1 MTSAASPYQL
11 YGDLAS
17 WWPLISP
24 THEYA
29 EEAAFVASV
38 LASGASEMHEVLEL
52 GSGGGSNAAH
62 LKDRFTMTLVDL
74 SDAMLDVSRA
84 LNPECDHVVGDMR
97 SIRLGRTFDA
107 VFVHD
112 AIDYMTTED
121 DLAQAIETAAVHCR
135 AGGVAV
141 FVPDFTAET
150 FEEGTEDGGSDAPD
164 GAGARFFVW
173 SWDPDPDD
181 ACVLSEYVFLLR
193 DSAGAVNVVHETHR
207 VGAFSREVWLRL
219 LTEAGF
225 DAVRLSE
232 QTGDDR
238 TPRDVFV
245 ARLPST

>member
-1 MTSAASPYQL
+1 MTSTASPYRL
-11 YGDLAS
+11 YGELAS

-29 EEAAFVASV
+29 DEAAFAASV
-38 LASGASEMHEVLEL
+38 LATGTPPVHDVLEL

-62 LKDRFTMTLVDL
+62 LKARFAMTLVDL

-97 SIRLGRTFDA
+97 TIRLGRTFDA

-121 DLAQAIETAAVHCR
+121 DLARAIETAAVHCR

-141 FVPDFTAET
+141 FVPDFTVET
-150 FEEGTEDGGSDAPD
+150 FVAGSEHGGSDGPD
-164 GAGARFFVW
+164 GSGARFFEW
-173 SWDPDPDD
+173 TWDPEPGDG
-181 ACVLSEYVFLLR
+181 CVRSEYVFLLR
-193 DSAGAVNVVHETHR
+193 DRTGTMNVVHETHR
-207 VGAFSREVWLRL
+207 IGALGRDVWLRL
-219 LTEAGF
+219 LDEAGF
-225 DAVRLSE
+225 DPVRLSE
-232 QTGDDR
+232 QTADDR

-245 ARLPST
+245 GRMPPT